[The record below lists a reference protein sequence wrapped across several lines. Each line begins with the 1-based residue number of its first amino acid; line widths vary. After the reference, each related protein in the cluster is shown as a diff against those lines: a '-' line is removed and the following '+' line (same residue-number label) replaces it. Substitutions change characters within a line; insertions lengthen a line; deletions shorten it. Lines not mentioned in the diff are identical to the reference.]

1 MNLIQR
7 IISLVQT
14 IKSDFST
21 LAARVTALEGQA
33 GGGGGSIYAAA
44 QIRNNG
50 NAGAANINTS
60 AWTEVPIGDGTPHE
74 DLMGAGFSRS
84 GNRIVC
90 GFDGIVR
97 AYANVAQD
105 SSAQRTNVGV
115 RIAVNGTGIGPEGLS
130 GYARRSSNH
139 NEGSS
144 DVMSLAT
151 VANGDEVSVIG
162 ILRGNTGTVRMMDG
176 ACALIVERMS

>member
-1 MNLIQR
+1 MTLIER
-7 IISLVQT
+7 LTALVQA
-14 IKSDFST
+14 IKADFSA
-21 LAARVTALEGQA
+21 LSDRVTTLESQG
-33 GGGGGSIYAAA
+33 GGGGGSVYAAA

-60 AWTEVPIGDGTPHE
+60 AWTEIPIGDGTPHE

-90 GFDGIVR
+90 GFSGTVR

-115 RIAVNGTGIGPEGLS
+115 RIALNGTGIGPEGLS

-144 DVMSLAT
+144 DVISLAT

-162 ILRGNTGTVRMMDG
+162 IQRGASGTVRMMDG